1 MKQKGR
7 PGQLTLRNKAC
18 LCETEGGSRGQGVCL
33 CVRMAV
39 QQIGEERV
47 RERERDEVWNGKLRG
62 RAKEEHGRI
71 EEERGE
77 EGNKTR

>member
-1 MKQKGR
+1 MCADGSAANWGR
-7 PGQLTLRNKAC
+7 
-18 LCETEGGSRGQGVCL
+18 ES
-33 CVRMAV
+33 
-39 QQIGEERV
+39 ERV
-47 RERERDEVWNGKLRG
+47 RDEVWNGKLRG